1 MREDTRVTKVYRFE
15 ELSDTAQEKAM
26 EKLYDINVDYSWW
39 DCVYEDAKNI
49 GIEIKEFDI
58 GRGSYCKGTF
68 TESELDV
75 AENILKEHGK
85 DCETYMDAYEFVRII
100 ALAENAYRRDWPDE
114 FDADGEFDVAYY
126 CPDELEWFQQTIFEN
141 YRLILRKEYDYL
153 TSEEAIR
160 DMIEA
165 NDYEFTEDGRI
176 Y

>member
-49 GIEIKEFDI
+49 GIEIKEFDL
-58 GRGSYCKGTF
+58 GQGSYCKGEF
-68 TESELDV
+68 IESELDV

-85 DCETYMDAYEFVRII
+85 GCETHKDAYEFIELI
-100 ALAENAYRRDWPDE
+100 AYAENT
-114 FDADGEFDVAYY
+114 YY
-126 CPDELEWFQQTIFEN
+126 EHEEMDDFEPTYECPELLSDFQNTIFED
-141 YRLILRKEYDYL
+141 YRMILREEYDYL

-160 DMIEA
+160 DTIEA